1 MYSLIEE
8 QIEFI
13 SQELPFDSQTKKEIR
28 KLAINFAHYYLSKLK
43 EDEERFP
50 TDIALSAIYISS
62 NELGKSIS
70 QYEVAKISG
79 FDLVRWPC
87 IVSDMNKRVNNKT
100 SKSY

>member
-1 MYSLIEE
+1 MYSSIEE

-13 SQELPFDSQTKKEIR
+13 SQGLPFDPQTKKEIK
-28 KLAINFAHYYLSKLK
+28 KLAIDFAHSYLSKLK
-43 EDEERFP
+43 EHEERFP

-62 NELGKSIS
+62 NELGKAIS
-70 QYEVAKISG
+70 QYEIAKMSG

-87 IVSDMNKRVNNKT
+87 IVSDMNRRVNNKS